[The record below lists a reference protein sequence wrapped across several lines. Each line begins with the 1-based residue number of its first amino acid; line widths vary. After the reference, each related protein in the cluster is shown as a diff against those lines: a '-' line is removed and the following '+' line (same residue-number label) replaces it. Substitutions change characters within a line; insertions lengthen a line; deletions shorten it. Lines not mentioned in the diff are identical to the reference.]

1 MRKVSDVLRRI
12 CALALCLCMM
22 AQYMPM
28 AGFAEEGTEAAQA
41 VEETTEPT
49 EATTEPMEATT
60 APTEETTEPTEETTV
75 PTEETT
81 EPAEATEATE
91 AETAGKVITGW
102 HWVEPE
108 EEEDRILDPET
119 GEVYLSTTQEDPI
132 PMELLTGALP
142 GAILAT
148 VEGTEETVTLGP
160 WTCEDYPAEGAY
172 AGDYTFVTTLPEGYT
187 LAEGVAALEVTV
199 RFEEPEVLAGG
210 TVSNETDLRNAI
222 NAGGNITVGAD
233 FNISRSITIG
243 EGKNITLDLNGKTIT
258 YSGDD
263 GSIFGASGVFTLDG
277 GNFKVKNGTIT
288 KNGKQEYIR
297 CFNVENGTL
306 TIDGVTIKDFSCLKD
321 DGAISIGSKG
331 ICNMESGTISGN
343 SADGRKGGGVYVNQ
357 GGTFNMNGGTISG
370 NRAQSG
376 GGVYVYTSGTFN
388 MYNGTIS
395 GNRAQSGGGVEVYRD
410 GSFTMEG
417 GEIRENQAENKSY
430 GNGGGVAVQMGSFAM
445 KGGTISGNRAQ
456 SGGGVY
462 VDKNSFTMSGG
473 TISNNTANAAGG
485 GVYMYNGSFTMSGGS
500 ITGNGAESNG
510 KGVYI
515 KGIASCQLSGGA
527 RIAENTGSGTGN
539 LYVMMG
545 SELSITNLTTGA
557 QLGICFSRPGDM
569 LVATGDKQSLNY
581 LTCENDGYVFTL
593 KNSNELWLK
602 RDRIKIIT
610 HPSGKG
616 NLKYDGTSHVLVDA
630 GTAGTGGT
638 MLYAVGT
645 NQPKEDAFSKNLPSG
660 TNAGTYTVWYYAKG
674 VGDKADSD
682 MERLNVTIA
691 PKSLTVTGTTVKDKT
706 YDGTDRA
713 DIGEPGQLDG
723 VYWKDANQVTL
734 VQGVGHFE
742 NKDAGQQT
750 VIFSGFDLTGDRAKN
765 YTLTQPSPI
774 TASIEPKKLQ
784 GVLTVGDIT
793 YGEPINSSVSWSSG
807 EEPVAT
813 DKVDVNLQYEGAD
826 GTVYDSTE
834 TPPTN
839 AGTYTAK
846 PFITDSNY
854 SLQMD
859 SVKFTIARKDIT
871 GASVTLAKPTQT
883 YTGQELTNDVT
894 GVTIDGLH
902 LGEDDYTVSGD
913 KEATDVGTYI
923 LTVTA
928 KEKSNFTGFASAT
941 WEIQAA
947 ENKWVEEPTVTGCT
961 YGDEPT
967 VNVGSSKFG
976 TVTVEYFT
984 QDGKTSLGTDIP
996 TNAGS
1001 YKAVFTV
1008 AETGNYNGL
1017 SMPLSFSITPADAQ
1031 FTPPTPKTGLIYDGE
1046 TQKLINS
1053 GSSEHGT
1060 FQYWLEGEQP
1070 GESIPQAKDAGTY
1083 AVHYQLKGDQN
1094 HKDGTAGKID
1104 VEIAPKDITDATIT
1118 LGDSLT
1124 YNGQEQRQSI
1134 ASVMVDDLEVT
1145 YDVTDNTGT
1154 NAGNYTMALTGT
1166 GNFTGSISAD
1176 WKIRAATDNEWTTPP
1191 TVTGWTYGETPNVT
1205 MGVAKYGTVKVNY
1218 TTKNGNTSFGETV
1231 PINAGSYKA
1240 VFTVA
1245 ETGNYNGLETMVD
1258 FTIEP
1263 KNIQNASITL
1273 VEEKPQTYTGHELT
1287 NAVTGVKVDGL
1298 TLDKDDYT
1306 VAGNEKATDVGT
1318 YTLTVTGTGNFTG
1331 SASKDW
1337 KIQAVTDNDWTEKP
1351 NVTNC
1356 TYGKTPTVTMGTAKF
1371 GNVAVEYF
1379 TQDGKISFGAD
1390 IPTNAGSYKA
1400 VFTVAETGNYNGL
1413 TKTVNFTISQR
1424 ALTVTA
1430 NPKTITY
1437 GEKPANGGVTYEG
1450 FVNGENEEVLTG
1462 TLDFA
1467 YDYAQY
1473 GNVGS
1478 YHITPKGLTSGNYDI
1493 TFTKGIL
1500 TVAQKDVTIQGVAV
1514 EASKVYDGTAN
1525 AAITDNG
1532 RLSHNF
1538 DGENLTFHVGTAAYD
1553 DKNVGAD
1560 KTVTFTGFSL
1570 EGSAA
1575 KNYRLTGQ
1583 PGDVT
1588 ASITQKPVEL
1598 TVTVKDKVYDGTLT
1612 AELGT
1617 VTHSGFVAGDDVQLV
1632 NGTPSFSSKDKGE
1645 NIPVTFTPFT
1655 LTGPDA
1661 GNYALTQPTGVKAGI
1676 SPKPVTVSGITAQ
1689 DKTYDG
1695 NTQVTFAYGDA
1706 RLEGN
1711 LDGDKLTV
1719 TAQGSFEDANVG
1731 EKLVNITGLTLGG
1744 AERGNYV
1751 LAERGQQ
1758 TSAAAAITA
1767 NDRYLDLSGLDL
1779 GGDPGTVWIDG
1790 EKEPINTS
1798 GGSHIL
1804 LPKEAGLLTTY
1815 TYKQNDSGDD
1825 YPVGMRVYRFRRED
1839 TGVTLTEIT
1848 EFENLLNYAGC
1859 SIRLTGK
1866 KGIRMITGISQ
1877 TKRSALKSAQGLA
1890 GYTLEEYGT
1899 VVMRGVGTPTL
1910 ENSKSHN
1917 FAYKKGKA
1925 DPIFSRVDGMIQ
1937 YTNVLV
1943 GFSLDDCKDTLT
1955 LRPYIILKDTATG
1968 ETVTLYGGCVCRSI
1982 YQVAQ
1987 QNENTY
1993 KPGTAG
1999 YKYIHEILDYSPTAE
2014 QGGKTK

>member
-1 MRKVSDVLRRI
+1 MRKLSDALRRI
-12 CALALCLCMM
+12 CALALCLCML

-49 EATTEPMEATT
+49 EATTEPMEVTT

-81 EPAEATEATE
+81 VPTEETTEPAEATE
-91 AETAGKVITGW
+91 AETAGKVITAW
-102 HWVEPE
+102 TWVEPE

-142 GAILAT
+142 GAILAR

-160 WTCEDYPAEGAY
+160 WTCEDYPAEGAW

-187 LAEGVAALEVTV
+187 LAEGVAALEVKV
-199 RFEEPEVLAGG
+199 RFDEPETLAGG
-210 TVSNETDLRNAI
+210 TVSNEAELKSALQS
-222 NAGGNITVGAD
+222 GNYIRLGQ
-233 FNISRSITIG
+233 NIKVTAPITISG
-243 EGKNITLDLNGKTIT
+243 QNITLDLCEHTLT
-258 YSGDD
+258 YSGSD
-263 GSIFGASGVFTLDG
+263 GNYKGDPYGVFTLDSG
-277 GNFKVKNGTIT
+277 EFTVRNGTL
-288 KNGKQEYIR
+288 KKEGSQQYLR
-297 CFNVENGTL
+297 CFNVNNGTL
-306 TIDGVTIKDFSCLKD
+306 TIEGVTIQGFSCAKGG
-321 DGAISIGSKG
+321 GAISIKQNG
-331 ICNMESGTISGN
+331 ICNMNSGTISGN
-343 SADGRKGGGVYVNQ
+343 SAWGKEGGGVYVR
-357 GGTFNMNGGTISG
+357 GIFNMHGGTISG
-370 NRAQSG
+370 NNVSSGSGGGVYVRGTFNMDGGTISENNAQSG
-376 GGVYVYTSGTFN
+376 GGVYVYSNGTFTMN
-388 MYNGTIS
+388 GGEIRNNQAAKGSSGEGGGVAVFGGSFTMKDGTIS
-395 GNRAQSGGGVEVYRD
+395 GNTAK
-410 GSFTMEG
+410 
-417 GEIRENQAENKSY
+417 EN
-430 GNGGGVAVQMGSFAM
+430 
-445 KGGTISGNRAQ
+445 
-456 SGGGVY
+456 GGGVY
-462 VDKNSFTMSGG
+462 VDKNSFTMNGG
-473 TISNNTANAAGG
+473 TITNNTANAAGG
-485 GVYMYNGSFTMSGGS
+485 GVCMYSGSFTMSGGG
-500 ITGNGAESNG
+500 ITGNQAGGDG
-510 KGVYI
+510 KGVSI
-515 KGIASCQLSGGA
+515 GGSVSCQLSGKA
-527 RIAENTGSGTGN
+527 KVTDNTGNGTGN
-539 LYVMMG
+539 LYING
-545 SELSITNLTTGA
+545 GNAERSITNLTTGA

-569 LVATGDKQSLNY
+569 KVATGDLGSLGY
-581 LTCENDGYVFTL
+581 LKCENEGYVFTL
-593 KNSNELWLK
+593 ENSNELWVKLN
-602 RDRIKIIT
+602 RMEIVAPPTGQEDLT
-610 HPSGKG
+610 
-616 NLKYDGTSHVLVDA
+616 YDGSSHELVSA
-630 GTAGTGGT
+630 GTAGVGGT
-638 MLYAVGT
+638 MLYAVTLSGSGQPGKGT
-645 NQPKEDAFSKNLPSG
+645 FSQNLPSK
-660 TNAGTYTVWYYAKG
+660 TDAGTYTVWYYVPG
-674 VGDKADSD
+674 DGDKADSD
-682 MERLNVTIA
+682 MGHLEVTIA
-691 PKSLTVTGTTVKDKT
+691 KKTLNVNWRRKTLTYNGHPQQPTAELVGKVDSYGVYLEISNKQTNVGTYTTGALSLSGWRAGNYVLADDVQGTGFIIQPAPLTITAKPKTITYGEAPANAGVTYDGFKGRDTERNLEGKLKYTYTYEQYGDVGTYKIIPGGLTSDNYDITFEKGTLTVNKKPISINWGEITHT
-706 YDGTDRA
+706 YDGTSWGPSA
-713 DIGEPGQLDG
+713 TAEGM
-723 VYWKDANQVTL
+723 VN
-734 VQGVGHFE
+734 
-742 NKDAGQQT
+742 
-750 VIFSGFDLTGDRAKN
+750 GDKL
-765 YTLTQPSPI
+765 TLT
-774 TASIEPKKLQ
+774 
-784 GVLTVGDIT
+784 VD
-793 YGEPINSSVSWSSG
+793 GEGI
-807 EEPVAT
+807 
-813 DKVDVNLQYEGAD
+813 
-826 GTVYDSTE
+826 
-834 TPPTN
+834 
-839 AGTYTAK
+839 
-846 PFITDSNY
+846 
-854 SLQMD
+854 
-859 SVKFTIARKDIT
+859 
-871 GASVTLAKPTQT
+871 
-883 YTGQELTNDVT
+883 
-894 GVTIDGLH
+894 
-902 LGEDDYTVSGD
+902 
-913 KEATDVGTYI
+913 
-923 LTVTA
+923 
-928 KEKSNFTGFASAT
+928 
-941 WEIQAA
+941 
-947 ENKWVEEPTVTGCT
+947 
-961 YGDEPT
+961 
-967 VNVGSSKFG
+967 
-976 TVTVEYFT
+976 
-984 QDGKTSLGTDIP
+984 
-996 TNAGS
+996 NAGS
-1001 YKAVFTV
+1001 SYTATVTEIQGDKAENYKLPDNPTISFT
-1008 AETGNYNGL
+1008 
-1017 SMPLSFSITPADAQ
+1017 ITPAEAQ
-1031 FTPPTPKTGLIYDGE
+1031 FTAPTPKEGLTYNGV
-1046 TQKLINS
+1046 TQELINS

-1060 FQYWLEGEQP
+1060 FNYWLDGEQP
-1070 GESIPQAKDAGTY
+1070 GETIPQAKDAGTY
-1083 AVHYQLKGDQN
+1083 TVHYQLIGDEN
-1094 HKDGTAGKID
+1094 HNDGTAGHFE
-1104 VEIAPKDITDATIT
+1104 VEIAKKDITNATVT

-1124 YNGQEQRQSI
+1124 YNGQEQTQDI
-1134 ASVMVDDLEVT
+1134 ASVKVDGLEVT
-1145 YDVTDNTGT
+1145 YDVTGDQNT
-1154 NAGNYTMALTGT
+1154 NAGSYTMTLTGT

-1231 PINAGSYKA
+1231 PTNAGSYKA

-1273 VEEKPQTYTGHELT
+1273 VEENPQTYTGQKLT
-1287 NAVTGVKVDGL
+1287 NAVTGVTIDGL
-1298 TLDKDDYT
+1298 TLGKDDYT
-1306 VAGNEKATDVGT
+1306 VSGTENATDVGT

-1413 TKTVNFTISQR
+1413 TKTVNFTISQKP
-1424 ALTVTA
+1424 LTVTA

-1525 AAITDNG
+1525 AAITGNG
-1532 RLSHNF
+1532 HLSHNF

-1553 DKNVGAD
+1553 DKNAGED

-1570 EGSAA
+1570 EGPAA

-1583 PGDVT
+1583 PKAVT
-1588 ASITQKPVEL
+1588 ASITPMSIAL
-1598 TVTVKDKVYDGTLT
+1598 TATVKDKVYDGTLA

-1617 VTHSGFVAGDDVQLV
+1617 VTHSDFVAGDDVQLV

-1655 LTGPDA
+1655 LTGKDA
-1661 GNYALTQPTGVKAGI
+1661 GNYALTQPTGVKARI

-1706 RLEGN
+1706 GLEGN
-1711 LDGDKLTV
+1711 VDGEKLTV
-1719 TAQGSFEDANVG
+1719 TAQGSFADANVG
-1731 EKLVNITGLTLGG
+1731 NKLVNITGLTLGG
-1744 AERGNYV
+1744 EKQGNYF
-1751 LAERGQQ
+1751 LAESGQQ
-1758 TSAAAAITA
+1758 TSATAAITP

-1779 GGDPGTVWIDG
+1779 GGDQGTVWIDG

-1798 GGSHIL
+1798 GGRHIL
-1804 LPKEAGLLTTY
+1804 LSREARLLTTY

-1825 YPVGMRVYRFRRED
+1825 YPVGMRVYRFQRED

-1859 SIRLTGK
+1859 SIRLSGK

-1877 TKRSALKSAQGLA
+1877 TNKKALTSKAGLA

-1899 VVMRGVGTPTL
+1899 VVMWGVGTPTL
-1910 ENSKSHN
+1910 ENSQKHN
-1917 FAYKKGKA
+1917 YAYKKGKA
-1925 DPIFSRVDGMIQ
+1925 DPIFRKADGMIQ

-1943 GFSLDDCKDTLT
+1943 GFSLEACKNTLT

-1993 KPGTAG
+1993 RPGTAG
-1999 YKYIHEILDYSPTAE
+1999 YKYIHEILNYTSTAE
-2014 QGGKTK
+2014 QGGETK

>member
-1 MRKVSDVLRRI
+1 MRKISDVLRRI

-160 WTCEDYPAEGAY
+160 WTSEDYPAEGAY

-187 LAEGVAALEVTV
+187 LAEGVAALEVMV

-210 TVSNETDLRNAI
+210 TVSSEAELKSALNSFSTVTLATD
-222 NAGGNITVGAD
+222 
-233 FNISRSITIG
+233 ITITDRITINK
-243 EGKNITLDLNGKTIT
+243 EMTLDLGGHTLT
-258 YSGDD
+258 YSGSD
-263 GSIFGASGVFTLDG
+263 GSYKGSPYGVFTLEN
-277 GNFKVKNGTIT
+277 GNFTVKNGTI
-288 KNGKQEYIR
+288 KQDRERQYLR
-297 CFNVENGTL
+297 CFNVKNGKL
-306 TIDGVTIKDFSCLKD
+306 TIENVTIQGFSCVKGG
-321 DGAISIGSKG
+321 GAISIEQNGT
-331 ICNMESGTISGN
+331 CNMNSGTISGN
-343 SADGRKGGGVYVNQ
+343 SAWGSDGGGVYVR
-357 GGTFNMNGGTISG
+357 GIFNMNGGAISG
-370 NRAQSG
+370 NNVSRGNGGGVYVRGTFNMDGGTISENNAQSG
-376 GGVYVYTSGTFN
+376 GGVYVYSNGTF
-388 MYNGTIS
+388 
-395 GNRAQSGGGVEVYRD
+395 
-410 GSFTMEG
+410 TMNG
-417 GEIRENQAENKSY
+417 GEIRNNTADNNSV
-430 GNGGGVAVQMGSFAM
+430 GNGGGVAVFGGSFTM
-445 KGGTISGNRAQ
+445 KDGTISGNTAKEN
-456 SGGGVY
+456 GGGVY
-462 VDKNSFTMSGG
+462 VDKNSFTMNGG
-473 TISNNTANAAGG
+473 TITNNTANAAGG
-485 GVYMYNGSFTMSGGS
+485 GVYMYSGSFTMSGGG
-500 ITGNGAESNG
+500 ITGNQAGGDG
-510 KGVYI
+510 KGVSI
-515 KGIASCQLSGGA
+515 GGSVSCQLSGTA
-527 RIAENTGSGTGN
+527 KVTDNTGNGRGN
-539 LYVMMG
+539 LYING
-545 SELSITNLTTGA
+545 GNAERSITNLTTGA

-569 LVATGDKQSLNY
+569 KVATGDLGSLGY
-581 LTCENDGYVFTL
+581 LKCENEGYVFTL
-593 KNSNELWLK
+593 ENSNELWVKLN
-602 RDRIKIIT
+602 RMEIVAPPTGQEDLT
-610 HPSGKG
+610 
-616 NLKYDGTSHVLVDA
+616 YDGSSHELVSA
-630 GTAGTGGT
+630 GTAGAGGT
-638 MLYAVGT
+638 MRYAVTLSGSG
-645 NQPKEDAFSKNLPSG
+645 QPEKRAFSQNLPSKKD
-660 TNAGTYTVWYYAKG
+660 AGKYTVWYY
-674 VGDKADSD
+674 VPSDGDKADSD
-682 MERLNVTIA
+682 MKSLNVEIAPIPLGVEWVKTTLTYNGHSQQPTARLTGRVNNDAVYLEIDNEQIHAGTYTTGALSLSGGRAGNYFLANDVHGTEFTIQPAPLTITANPKTITYGDAPDNDGVAYNGFVSRENEYILNGKLDYTYDYEQYGDVGIYIITPEGLSSKNYDITFEKGTLTVTEKPISINWGETTRTYDGTPWGPTPTAGGMVNGDKLTLTFDGEGTDVGSYTATVTGIQGEKAENYKLPDNPTTSYTITPANAQFTPPTPKEGLTYNGVTQDLIVPGSSNHGTFQYWLDGQEPSTEIPKGTNAGSYTVHYQLIGDENHTDGKPDSVTVTIA
-691 PKSLTVTGTTVKDKT
+691 PRNIQYATVTLGESLTYNGQQQTQGIASVQVDGLDVTYDATDDQNTNAGDYKMILTGTGNFTGTKEVSWSIGKRNIANAKITLLPSPIYNGLPQIQEIFSVTADGVYAEITYTVTGDI
-706 YDGTDRA
+706 GTD
-713 DIGEPGQLDG
+713 
-723 VYWKDANQVTL
+723 
-734 VQGVGHFE
+734 
-742 NKDAGQQT
+742 
-750 VIFSGFDLTGDRAKN
+750 
-765 YTLTQPSPI
+765 
-774 TASIEPKKLQ
+774 
-784 GVLTVGDIT
+784 
-793 YGEPINSSVSWSSG
+793 
-807 EEPVAT
+807 
-813 DKVDVNLQYEGAD
+813 
-826 GTVYDSTE
+826 
-834 TPPTN
+834 
-839 AGTYTAK
+839 AGTYTM
-846 PFITDSNY
+846 T
-854 SLQMD
+854 L
-859 SVKFTIARKDIT
+859 T
-871 GASVTLAKPTQT
+871 G
-883 YTGQELTNDVT
+883 TG
-894 GVTIDGLH
+894 
-902 LGEDDYTVSGD
+902 
-913 KEATDVGTYI
+913 
-923 LTVTA
+923 
-928 KEKSNFTGFASAT
+928 NFTGEAFAT
-941 WEIQAA
+941 WKIQAA
-947 ENKWVEEPTVTGCT
+947 DNDWIEQPAVTGCT
-961 YGDEPT
+961 YGDTPT
-967 VNVGSSKFG
+967 IKAGRPRFG
-976 TVTVEYFT
+976 TVTVEYFRS
-984 QDGKTSLGTDIP
+984 GKSLGSTVPTD
-996 TNAGS
+996 AGD
-1001 YKAVFTV
+1001 YRAVFKV
-1008 AETGNYNGL
+1008 VEDSNFKDL
-1017 SMPLSFSITPADAQ
+1017 S
-1031 FTPPTPKTGLIYDGE
+1031 E
-1046 TQKLINS
+1046 
-1053 GSSEHGT
+1053 
-1060 FQYWLEGEQP
+1060 
-1070 GESIPQAKDAGTY
+1070 
-1083 AVHYQLKGDQN
+1083 
-1094 HKDGTAGKID
+1094 
-1104 VEIAPKDITDATIT
+1104 
-1118 LGDSLT
+1118 
-1124 YNGQEQRQSI
+1124 
-1134 ASVMVDDLEVT
+1134 
-1145 YDVTDNTGT
+1145 
-1154 NAGNYTMALTGT
+1154 
-1166 GNFTGSISAD
+1166 
-1176 WKIRAATDNEWTTPP
+1176 
-1191 TVTGWTYGETPNVT
+1191 
-1205 MGVAKYGTVKVNY
+1205 
-1218 TTKNGNTSFGETV
+1218 
-1231 PINAGSYKA
+1231 
-1240 VFTVA
+1240 
-1245 ETGNYNGLETMVD
+1245 
-1258 FTIEP
+1258 
-1263 KNIQNASITL
+1263 
-1273 VEEKPQTYTGHELT
+1273 
-1287 NAVTGVKVDGL
+1287 
-1298 TLDKDDYT
+1298 
-1306 VAGNEKATDVGT
+1306 
-1318 YTLTVTGTGNFTG
+1318 
-1331 SASKDW
+1331 
-1337 KIQAVTDNDWTEKP
+1337 
-1351 NVTNC
+1351 
-1356 TYGKTPTVTMGTAKF
+1356 
-1371 GNVAVEYF
+1371 
-1379 TQDGKISFGAD
+1379 
-1390 IPTNAGSYKA
+1390 
-1400 VFTVAETGNYNGL
+1400 
-1413 TKTVNFTISQR
+1413 TVNFTIRQKT
-1424 ALTVTA
+1424 LTVTA

-1437 GEKPANGGVTYEG
+1437 GDEPANDGVIYDG
-1450 FVNGENEEVLTG
+1450 FISGEDEKVLKG
-1462 TLDFA
+1462 TLDFD
-1467 YDYAQY
+1467 YDYQQY
-1473 GNVGS
+1473 DKVGS
-1478 YHITPKGLTSGNYDI
+1478 YTITPKGLTSGNYDI

-1500 TVAQKDVTIQGVAV
+1500 TVEQKNVTIQDVAV
-1514 EASKVYDGTAN
+1514 KETKVYDGTTV
-1525 AAITDNG
+1525 AAITHNG
-1532 RLSHNF
+1532 RLSANF

-1560 KTVTFTGFSL
+1560 KTVTFSGFSL
-1570 EGSAA
+1570 EGPAA

-1583 PGDVT
+1583 PKAVT
-1588 ASITQKPVEL
+1588 ASITPMSIAL
-1598 TVTVKDKVYDGTLT
+1598 TATVKDKVYDGTLA

-1617 VTHSGFVAGDDVQLV
+1617 VTHSDFVAGDDVQLV
-1632 NGTPSFSSKDKGE
+1632 KGTPSFSSKDKGE

-1661 GNYALTQPTGVKAGI
+1661 GNYALTQPTGVKARI

-1758 TSAAAAITA
+1758 TSAAAAITP